1 MKLKKLL
8 MLFALSSA
16 AGAFAQDI
24 QRLEEAVASEHR
36 TERYVLRDEFRN
48 PVQTLQAFGIEPTDR
63 VLEIWPGGGWYT
75 EILAPYVRDQG
86 ELVVAHFPTESEV
99 AYYVTLR
106 MNFED
111 KLANTPDVYDQVSM
125 VSFSPNSGI
134 MGVEDASF
142 DSVLTFRNVHNW
154 LRGGNEQRVFSNFF
168 RVLKPGGTLGVVEH
182 RSRSEMTR
190 DDMIRSGYMT
200 EAYVIQVAQSAGFE
214 LVESFDV
221 NANPRDTA
229 DHEGGVWAL
238 PPTLTNGEEEQERY
252 IAIGESDRMTL
263 LFRKPE

>member
-1 MKLKKLL
+1 MKLTKLL

-16 AGAFAQDI
+16 TSSFAQDV
-24 QRLEEAVASEHR
+24 QRLENAVTSEHR
-36 TERYVLRDEFRN
+36 TEHYVLRDEFRN

-63 VLEIWPGGGWYT
+63 VLEIWPGSGWYT
-75 EILAPYVRDQG
+75 EILAPYLREQG

-99 AYYVTLR
+99 AYYMTLR
-106 MNFED
+106 MNFEE
-111 KLANTPDVYDQVSM
+111 KLAANPSVYDRVSI
-125 VSFSPNSGI
+125 VSFSPDSGI

-142 DSVLTFRNVHNW
+142 DGVLTFRNVHNW
-154 LRGGNEQRVFSNFF
+154 LRGGNEQRVFSDFF

-182 RSRSEMTR
+182 RSHAEMTR
-190 DDMIRSGYMT
+190 DEMIRSGYMT
-200 EAYVIQVAQSAGFE
+200 EAYVIQVAEAAGFE
-214 LVESFDV
+214 LVEVFDV

-238 PPTLTNGEEEQERY
+238 PPTLTNGEEEEERY

-263 LFRKPE
+263 RFRKPE